1 MKLTRR
7 RRAAPPQEL
16 PPATTPPVTDP
27 TELTPGLPHHSG
39 LTAAVARVDGSWTSY
54 RFGDRAWQADAWRL
68 YDITG
73 QLRFVAN
80 WSGASMSRCR
90 MYVAEVDEQGELIGE
105 TQDPDIKQ
113 LAAGPLGIGPAKAE
127 AIRLAGINLFVP
139 GECYIMAEADGLGPG
154 SDRWWVVSG
163 SQVKRQGDQISIRR
177 PIKQGGGWVT
187 FREGVDLL
195 LRVWTPHPKDVDEPD
210 SPTRSAIPDLRE
222 IEALRKREFAELD
235 SRLAGAGVLG
245 LPQDIDF
252 PRGPDDPPGV
262 AGFQAMLGRAMAA
275 SLSDRSSA
283 EALVPIMFTAPAELL
298 DKIRHMTFW
307 TDLSAQLLPL
317 RESAVRSLGQSL
329 DVPPEVMLGL
339 GSSNH
344 WSAWAIS
351 EDAVTTQIKPPLG
364 RLAEA
369 LTEGY
374 LRPQLEEWG
383 ADPDRYV
390 YAFDTAALTVRANR
404 SADAVTFHDKILISD
419 DAARTAGAWEE
430 GDAPDEQEILRR
442 IVQAAALSSPTLVLS
457 DPTLRAIIGLG
468 AGPEPPPGQDS
479 PTTVVP
485 QQEPPQQDGTPPA
498 GPPSNTDNPPSDGTP
513 AAALMPV
520 AHLTVIRALTLAGGR
535 LISHRHRDR
544 WPGTPRHALHTR
556 HGPVSADQLP
566 ELLRG
571 AWDDLSAAAADI
583 PVDQQQLQKVLS
595 GYVTDLLTRGIAH
608 DRQLLAD
615 LLYTATLP
623 PARVREVAA

>member
-27 TELTPGLPHHSG
+27 TELTPGLPHRSG

-73 QLRFVAN
+73 QLRYVAN
-80 WSGASMSRCR
+80 WAGASMSRCG
-90 MYVAEVDEQGELIGE
+90 MYVAEVDEQGKLIGE
-105 TQDPDIKQ
+105 TQDPDIRQ

-127 AIRLAGINLFVP
+127 AIRLAGINLFVA
-139 GECYIMAEADGLGPG
+139 GECYIFAEADGLGPG
-154 SDRWWVVSG
+154 SDRWLVVSG
-163 SQVKRQGDQISIRR
+163 SQVKRQGKQISIRR
-177 PIKQGGGWVT
+177 PIMQGGGWVT

-195 LRVWTPHPKDVDEPD
+195 LRVWTPHPQDVDEPD

-222 IEALRKREFAELD
+222 IEAIRKREFAELD
-235 SRLAGAGVLG
+235 SRLAGAGLLG

-252 PRGPDDPPGV
+252 PRGPDDPPGI

-283 EALVPIMFTAPAELL
+283 EAMVPIMFTAPAELL

-317 RESAVRSLGQSL
+317 RESAVRSLAQSL

-374 LRPQLEEWG
+374 LRPQAEEWG

-390 YAFDTAALTVRANR
+390 YAFDTAGLTVRANR

-419 DAARTAGAWEE
+419 DAARIAGAWEK

-485 QQEPPQQDGTPPA
+485 QQEPPQQDGPPPA
-498 GPPSNTDNPPSDGTP
+498 GPPSNTDNPSSGGTP

-520 AHLTVIRALTLAGGR
+520 AHLAVIRALTLAGGR

-544 WPGTPRHALHTR
+544 WPDTPRHALHTR

-566 ELLRG
+566 GLLRG

-583 PVDQQQLQKVLS
+583 PVDQQQLQQVLS